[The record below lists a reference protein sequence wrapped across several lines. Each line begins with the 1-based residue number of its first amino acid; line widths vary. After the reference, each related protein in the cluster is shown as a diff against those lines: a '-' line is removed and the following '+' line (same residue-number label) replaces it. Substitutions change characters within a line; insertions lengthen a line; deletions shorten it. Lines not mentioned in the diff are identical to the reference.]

1 MTNTLLQIILF
12 IHEFTAALWIGGV
25 IIITT
30 IISPIINK
38 NKNLAQIIHPKLF
51 SYQNTI
57 LILAIISGIP
67 IITNILS
74 SSGISSSYFLLLILK
89 STLALILVFL
99 TFITKSD
106 FDNLSKNKLSKHLRK
121 FSPSIKLLIVII
133 GITIFI
139 ISAIL

>member
-1 MTNTLLQIILF
+1 MTNILLQIILF

-51 SYQNTI
+51 AYQNTI

-74 SSGISSSYFLLLILK
+74 SSGIYSSYFLLLILK

-106 FDNLSKNKLSKHLRK
+106 FDNLSKNKLSKRLRK